1 VKNLLS
7 PWQTTKLKSD
17 LRRRFEALRETVHQH
32 LLKSDEE
39 RARLF
44 ADRAGDLE
52 DQSVTELLIDVDRA
66 EISREFDELRDIEE
80 ALARLRRQTYAVC
93 LSCNTP
99 IPYDRLA
106 AYPTAKRCL
115 RCQAAYEDAHGSR
128 MGR

>member
-7 PWQTTKLKSD
+7 PWQTTKLESD
-17 LRRRFEALRETVHQH
+17 LRRRFEALREAVHQH

-66 EISREFDELRDIEE
+66 EIAREYDELRDVEV
-80 ALARLRRQTYAVC
+80 ALGRMRRGTYGVC

-115 RCQAAYEDAHGSR
+115 RCQAAYEHAHGGAA
-128 MGR
+128 GR